1 MLRIHVP
8 ATSANIGPGF
18 DSFGVALSLGNDFFL
33 ERAGSTSVSGC
44 EEKYAGPDNLFLRSM
59 RRASGL
65 LGLRTPTVELR
76 IEARIPLA
84 RGLGSSAA
92 MIVGGIAAA
101 VLLDEGRKGDA
112 DLSPAE
118 RQFILDAAAAMEG
131 HPDNVAPAIF
141 GGFCVSIQAEA
152 RREGNSRR
160 EGNLSS
166 EANRPPRVLCSR
178 SSVDPCWG
186 FHALIPPFELAT
198 REARAALPAT
208 LPRADAVYNIGRAA
222 LVALAFEKRDA
233 AALGAACDDRL
244 HQPYRKGLIPGYD
257 IVTKACRD
265 AGASAV
271 WLSGAGPTII
281 ALTPGHEVGER
292 FSAMIE
298 PVLASRPEGPW
309 LQETL
314 GADRDGLA
322 WTPERKPQ

>member
-18 DSFGVALSLGNDFFL
+18 DTLGVALSLGNDFLL
-33 ERAGSTSVSGC
+33 ERAGSTSISGC
-44 EEKYAGPDNLFLRSM
+44 EEKYAGFDNLFLRAM

-65 LGLRTPTVELR
+65 LGLRTPDVALR
-76 IEARIPLA
+76 IDARIPLA

-101 VLLDEGRKGDA
+101 VLLDEGRQEG
-112 DLSPAE
+112 SPLASSE

-141 GGFCVSIQAEA
+141 GGFCVSIEAEA
-152 RREGNSRR
+152 PREGISRGERNSPR
-160 EGNLSS
+160 EGTP
-166 EANRPPRVLCSR
+166 APRVLCSR
-178 SSVDPCWG
+178 SSVDPGWG
-186 FHALIPPFELAT
+186 FHALIPPFELPT

-222 LVALAFEKRDA
+222 LVALAFEKKDA
-233 AALGAACDDRL
+233 AALGAACDDKL

-281 ALTPGHEVGER
+281 ALTVGHEAGAR
-292 FSAMIE
+292 FSAMIA

-314 GADRDGLA
+314 SADQEGLA
-322 WTPERKPQ
+322 WTSGKG

>member
-18 DSFGVALSLGNDFFL
+18 DTLGVALSLGNDFLL

-44 EEKYAGPDNLFLRSM
+44 EEKYAGPDNLFLRAM

-65 LGLRTPTVELR
+65 LGTWTPAVALR
-76 IEARIPLA
+76 IDARIPLA

-92 MIVGGIAAA
+92 MIVGGIATA
-101 VLLDEGRKGDA
+101 VLMDEGRREGSP
-112 DLSPAE
+112 LSPSE

-141 GGFCVSIQAEA
+141 GGFCVSIEAEA
-152 RREGNSRR
+152 QVEGTTAREGTVAR
-160 EGNLSS
+160 ERNP
-166 EANRPPRVLCSR
+166 APRIFCAR
-178 SSVDPCWG
+178 SSVDPGWG
-186 FHALIPPFELAT
+186 FHALIPPFELPT

-222 LVALAFEKRDA
+222 LVALAFEKKDA
-233 AALGAACDDRL
+233 AALGAACEDRL

-281 ALTPGHEVGER
+281 ALTVGHEAGAR
-292 FSAMIE
+292 FSAMIT

-309 LQETL
+309 LQESL
-314 GADRDGLA
+314 RADQEGLA
-322 WTPERKPQ
+322 WRPERMSR

>member
-18 DSFGVALSLGNDFFL
+18 DSLGVALSLGNDFFL
-33 ERAGSTSVSGC
+33 ERAGSTTVSGC
-44 EEKYAGPDNLFLRSM
+44 EEKYRNPDNLFLRAM

-65 LGLRTPTVELR
+65 LGARTPEIALR
-76 IEARIPLA
+76 IDARIPLA

-101 VLLDEGRKGDA
+101 VLLYEGRKG
-112 DLSPAE
+112 SSGFSSAE

-141 GGFCVSIQAEA
+141 GGFCASIEA
-152 RREGNSRR
+152 GAQVGETSAREDDPPP
-160 EGNLSS
+160 EG
-166 EANRPPRVLCSR
+166 RPAPHILCAR
-178 SSVDPCWG
+178 SSVDPGWG
-186 FHALIPPFELAT
+186 FHALIPPFELPT

-222 LVALAFEKRDA
+222 LVALAFEKKDA
-233 AALGAACDDRL
+233 AALGSACDDRL

-281 ALTPGHEVGER
+281 ALTVGHEAGAR
-292 FSAMIE
+292 FSATIA

-309 LQETL
+309 LRETL
-314 GADRDGLA
+314 SADREGLA
-322 WTPERKPQ
+322 WTPERMTR

>member
-1 MLRIHVP
+1 MLHIHVP

-18 DSFGVALSLGNDFFL
+18 DTLGVALSLGNDFFL
-33 ERAGSTSVSGC
+33 ERAGRTSVLGC
-44 EEKYAGPDNLFLRSM
+44 EEKYAGPDNLFLSAM

-65 LGLRTPTVELR
+65 LGVRIPSVALRVD
-76 IEARIPLA
+76 ARIPLA

-92 MIVGGIAAA
+92 MIVGGTAAA
-101 VLLDEGRKGDA
+101 VLMDEGRKEGSP
-112 DLSPAE
+112 LSPGE

-141 GGFCVSIQAEA
+141 GGFCVSIEVGEA
-152 RREGNSRR
+152 LAREGNAPR
-160 EGNLSS
+160 EGDP
-166 EANRPPRVLCSR
+166 APHILCSR
-178 SSVDPCWG
+178 SSVDPGWG
-186 FHALIPPFELAT
+186 FHALIPPFELPT

-208 LPRADAVYNIGRAA
+208 LSRADAVHNIGRAA
-222 LVALAFEKRDA
+222 LVALAFEKKDA
-233 AALGAACDDRL
+233 AALGAACEDRL

-281 ALTPGHEVGER
+281 ALTVGHEAGAR
-292 FSAMIE
+292 FSAMIA

-309 LQETL
+309 LRESLRADQE
-314 GADRDGLA
+314 GLA
-322 WTPERKPQ
+322 WRPERMPR

>member
-18 DSFGVALSLGNDFFL
+18 DTLGVALSLGNDFLL

-44 EEKYAGPDNLFLRSM
+44 EEKYAGFDNLFLRAM

-65 LGLRTPTVELR
+65 LGLRTPDVALR
-76 IEARIPLA
+76 IDARIPLA

-101 VLLDEGRKGDA
+101 VLLDEGRQEG
-112 DLSPAE
+112 SPLASSE

-141 GGFCVSIQAEA
+141 GGFCVSIEAEA
-152 RREGNSRR
+152 
-160 EGNLSS
+160 
-166 EANRPPRVLCSR
+166 PRVLCSR
-178 SSVDPCWG
+178 SSVDPGWG
-186 FHALIPPFELAT
+186 FHALIPPFELPT

-222 LVALAFEKRDA
+222 LVALAFEKKDA
-233 AALGAACDDRL
+233 AALGAACDDKL

-281 ALTPGHEVGER
+281 ALTVGHEAGAR
-292 FSAMIE
+292 FSAMIA

-314 GADRDGLA
+314 SADQEGLA
-322 WTPERKPQ
+322 